1 MSKLLAVLALLLCA
15 TTVTV
20 AEAYNPVTLR
30 GIWRALSL
38 SREED
43 ATPRAASPSNPPAV
57 PSPAPSSPHLPVP
70 PAASPAALAPSP
82 TPALAMPLPPSP
94 APAPT
99 AQPPASAP
107 PEPACNSGSIILMH
121 FAETMCSSS
130 APVTAEF
137 CAGHTAVRPGLSVAC
152 ASAAEHDYYLRCSQP
167 SCSRRSRGDQ
177 RSARSCSILAPAAYS
192 FSGFRSFGGRPH
204 RQRDSATAAV

>member
-15 TTVTV
+15 TTVTTV

-43 ATPRAASPSNPPAV
+43 ATPRAASSPSIPPAV
-57 PSPAPSSPHLPVP
+57 PSPAPSSPRLPVP
-70 PAASPAALAPSP
+70 PAASPEPSESDRAASRVG
-82 TPALAMPLPPSP
+82 T
-94 APAPT
+94 
-99 AQPPASAP
+99 
-107 PEPACNSGSIILMH
+107 SG
-121 FAETMCSSS
+121 TCSS

-137 CAGHTAVRPGLSVAC
+137 CAGHTAVRPGLSVA
-152 ASAAEHDYYLRCSQP
+152 SAGEHDYYLRCSQP

-177 RSARSCSILAPAAYS
+177 RSARSCSILGLLCYPQFPFS
-192 FSGFRSFGGRPH
+192 FF
-204 RQRDSATAAV
+204 